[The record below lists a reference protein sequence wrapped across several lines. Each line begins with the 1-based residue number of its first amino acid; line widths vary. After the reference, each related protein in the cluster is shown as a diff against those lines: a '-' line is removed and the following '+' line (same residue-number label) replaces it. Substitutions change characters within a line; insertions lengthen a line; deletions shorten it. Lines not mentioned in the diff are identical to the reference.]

1 MLCFLFLLR
10 TKDSLDGII
19 ILSGS
24 DVMSDW
30 NSAQYLKF
38 ENQRTRPSADL
49 ISRISDLEP
58 KTVADLGCGP
68 GNSTALLAKSFKDA
82 RIIGLDSSDDMLAKA
97 KSSYPELEFS
107 KCLLPDGLGKF
118 EQSFDL
124 IFSNACIHWIKE
136 QRTLLDAVYEKLSAG
151 GVFAVQL
158 PLTERAD
165 FYRLLGSLTADGK
178 WKKLSQVRNFH
189 ALSPEEY
196 YDELSA
202 RFESLDIWETVY
214 YHTVESAAG
223 VLEWY
228 KGSGLRPYLD
238 LLSKTERED
247 FLCDLLSL
255 TDENFKVRQNGKI
268 ILKMPR
274 LFFTATK

>member
-1 MLCFLFLLR
+1 MLRILFLLR

-38 ENQRTRPSADL
+38 ESQRTKPSADL

-107 KCLLPDGLGKF
+107 KCLMPDGLGKF
-118 EQSFDL
+118 KQSFDL

-178 WKKLSQVRNFH
+178 W
-189 ALSPEEY
+189 
-196 YDELSA
+196 
-202 RFESLDIWETVY
+202 
-214 YHTVESAAG
+214 
-223 VLEWY
+223 
-228 KGSGLRPYLD
+228 
-238 LLSKTERED
+238 
-247 FLCDLLSL
+247 
-255 TDENFKVRQNGKI
+255 
-268 ILKMPR
+268 
-274 LFFTATK
+274 

>member
-1 MLCFLFLLR
+1 
-10 TKDSLDGII
+10 
-19 ILSGS
+19 
-24 DVMSDW
+24 MSDW
-30 NSAQYLKF
+30 NSNQYLKF
-38 ENQRTRPSADL
+38 ESQRTRPSADL

-58 KTVADLGCGP
+58 KTAADLGCGP
-68 GNSTALLAKSFKDA
+68 GNSTALLAKNFKGA

-107 KCLLPDGLGKF
+107 KCLLPEGLGKF

-124 IFSNACIHWIKE
+124 IFSNACIHWIKD
-136 QRTLLDAVYEKLSAG
+136 QRVLLDAVYEKLSSG

-165 FYRLLGSLTADGK
+165 FYRLLGDLTSEGR
-178 WKKLSQVRNFH
+178 WKKLSEIQNFH

-202 RFESLDIWETVY
+202 RFESFDIWETVY
-214 YHTVESAAG
+214 YHTVESADG

-238 LLSKTERED
+238 ALSNAERED
-247 FLCDLLSL
+247 FLRDLLSL
-255 TDENFKVRQNGKI
+255 IDENFKVRKNGKI
-268 ILKMPR
+268 IMKIPR

>member
-1 MLCFLFLLR
+1 
-10 TKDSLDGII
+10 
-19 ILSGS
+19 
-24 DVMSDW
+24 MSDW

-38 ENQRTRPSADL
+38 ESQRTRPSADL

-68 GNSTALLAKSFKDA
+68 GNSTVLLAKSFKDA

-158 PLTERAD
+158 PLTKRAD

-178 WKKLSQVRNFH
+178 EKAFASQEF
-189 ALSPEEY
+189 SCPFPEEY

-202 RFESLDIWETVY
+202 RFESFDIWETVY

>member
-1 MLCFLFLLR
+1 MLRILFLLR

-38 ENQRTRPSADL
+38 ESQRTKPTADL

-107 KCLLPDGLGKF
+107 KCLMPDGLGKF
-118 EQSFDL
+118 KQSFDL

-202 RFESLDIWETVY
+202 RFESFDIWETVY
-214 YHTVESAAG
+214 YHTVESAPECSNGTRAAAFAPISTCFQ
-223 VLEWY
+223 
-228 KGSGLRPYLD
+228 KPSD
-238 LLSKTERED
+238 ED
-247 FLCDLLSL
+247 FLWRP
-255 TDENFKVRQNGKI
+255 FVAHR
-268 ILKMPR
+268 
-274 LFFTATK
+274 